1 MSRLMVIGF
10 RVACILAFIVI
21 TWLALTSSPIASE
34 LSPWPWDKANHFSAF
49 ITLAFLVDFSF
60 PKRHWRDMLKWLLLL
75 GYGIG
80 IEYMQRW
87 LGTRDFDV
95 HDMFADALGIA
106 GYLVIRP
113 LLERIPILAD
123 LRMR

>member
-1 MSRLMVIGF
+1 MSHRVAIGF
-10 RVACILAFIVI
+10 RVACVLSLIVI

-34 LSPWPWDKANHFSAF
+34 LSPWSWDKANHFSAF
-49 ITLAFLVDFSF
+49 ITLAFLVDYSF
-60 PKRHWRDMLKWLLLL
+60 PKRHWRDLLKWLLLL

-95 HDMFADALGIA
+95 HDMFADGLGIA

-113 LLERIPILAD
+113 LLERIPVLAD
-123 LRMR
+123 LRRH